1 MLDGSPREIFKHRE
15 ELEMLGL
22 AVPQITYVVD
32 KLRESGI
39 PIEENPITV
48 EEAKRAILKAM
59 KKG

>member
-1 MLDGSPREIFKHRE
+1 
-15 ELEMLGL
+15 MLGL